1 MRDLSAIRRGVLK
14 FRHEVHVGDILFQD
28 NIHLVVLKKGV
39 HAHFYGRV
47 EPIIFAFPDS
57 VIHVHREEGASCVL
71 ASEVV
76 QCLGAEIIL
85 HEAQ

>member
-1 MRDLSAIRRGVLK
+1 MRDLSQIRNGVLK
-14 FRHEVHVGDILFQD
+14 FKHEVHVGDILFQD
-28 NIHLVVLKKGV
+28 GIHSVIIKKGV

-47 EPIIFAFPDS
+47 EPVIFALPES

-71 ASEVV
+71 AGEVAL
-76 QCLGAEIIL
+76 CGAEIIL